1 MILFFS
7 QKQRPTGWGRGAA
20 ARLRP
25 VWESHCSLGLHTT
38 TAAAAATTNGGDG
51 DGDSGDGAAAFASQH
66 GDGIVPLSH
75 HVDGAIVPVTPM
87 REISEE
93 EIRALEIRAA
103 KYLSPRWRRSVSA
116 VAVQCRRACVAVSSA
131 RAAGHF
137 ST

>member
-1 MILFFS
+1 M
-7 QKQRPTGWGRGAA
+7 
-20 ARLRP
+20 
-25 VWESHCSLGLHTT
+25 WESHCSLGLHTT
-38 TAAAAATTNGGDG
+38 TAAAAATTNGADG
-51 DGDSGDGAAAFASQH
+51 DGDSGDGAAAFAGHH

-75 HVDGAIVPVTPM
+75 HGDGVLVLKDVHVDGAIVPVTPM

-103 KYLSPRWRRSVSA
+103 KYLSPRSRRSVSA
-116 VAVQCRRACVAVSSA
+116 VAVQCRLACVAVSSA

>member
-1 MILFFS
+1 M
-7 QKQRPTGWGRGAA
+7 
-20 ARLRP
+20 
-25 VWESHCSLGLHTT
+25 WESNCSLGLHTT

-51 DGDSGDGAAAFASQH
+51 DGDSGDGAAAFGGHH

-75 HVDGAIVPVTPM
+75 HGDGVLVPKDDHVDGAIVPVTPM